1 MLTANN
7 ARLIATGE
15 ISIILHKI
23 EEAAYNRQ
31 FELYLNKLLNASTVE
46 VLKNLGYNVEYK
58 ESPIFE
64 ETPYGKI
71 MENIVGYNKETVIS
85 WNA

>member
-31 FELYLNKLLNASTVE
+31 FELYLNKPLNASIVE
-46 VLKNLGYNVEYK
+46 TLKNLGYNVEYK
-58 ESPIFE
+58 VTPVYL
-64 ETPYGKI
+64 ETPYGI
-71 MENIVGYNKETVIS
+71 EDTPSSNKEETKIS
-85 WNA
+85 W

>member
-31 FELYLNKLLNASTVE
+31 FELYLNKPLNASIVE
-46 VLKNLGYNVEYK
+46 TLKNLGYNVEYK
-58 ESPIFE
+58 VTPVYL
-64 ETPYGKI
+64 ETPYGKV
-71 MENIVGYNKETVIS
+71 EDTPSSNKEETKIS
-85 WNA
+85 W